1 MTASTGAPIDGGEV
15 LRESG
20 PPAEDFE
27 AFYRANVDRV
37 YRALAVTLRQDDL
50 AGEAVAEAM
59 ARAYSRWSTVGNLDN
74 PAGWVFRVGLNWATS
89 FWRKARR
96 ERPPSERPEQ
106 IQRGTAETAV
116 FAREV
121 LARLPRPQRAVV
133 TCRILLDM
141 TTAETAEALRISE
154 GTVKSRLSRALAD
167 LRRDLNEE
175 G

>member
-1 MTASTGAPIDGGEV
+1 MTASTGAAINGG
-15 LRESG
+15 LATRDNG

-37 YRALAVTLRQDDL
+37 YRALAVTLRRDDL

-59 ARAYSRWSTVGNLDN
+59 ARAYQRWSTVGNLEN

-89 FWRKARR
+89 WWRKVRR
-96 ERPPSERPEQ
+96 ERPPGDQPDHGR
-106 IQRGTAETAV
+106 RGAAENV
-116 FAREV
+116 VMAREA
-121 LARLPRPQRAVV
+121 LDRLPRPQRAVV

-141 TTAETAEALRISE
+141 STAETAEALRISE

-175 G
+175 A